1 MDKKHG
7 INYKTLVR
15 KFVLS
20 ILILIFTLV
29 IKQLVIQNQIKDEL
43 NTSYIINIA
52 GRQRML
58 SQKILKDMIF
68 INEDIS
74 ELDKDIYKE
83 DLKESIGSFKS
94 AHLELES
101 INKKNSFIKK
111 NNSDIIK
118 MFYEIEDNYL
128 GILKGAENFLLE
140 ISKEERNI
148 QLLNSSIK
156 QVVENESDFLL
167 QMDNIVF
174 AYEYNAKKTLET
186 INKNYQF
193 LFILIMS
200 NIIFVGIKIFIPM
213 FKYIEN
219 SFSKLAA
226 SNENLTKIFKNM
238 RNSYFITKY
247 DGEIIFLN
255 NEAARN
261 INRYYNSDE
270 TLYFDT
276 SFNWTSLNMEG
287 LLKKFKED
295 DSYVDNIETTIE
307 NRNGDLRTVKI
318 SVVTG
323 VFEDQQV
330 LIFNM
335 FDITDQI
342 KAKEILEK
350 IVIRDELTGLYNR
363 YFLENIREGEFER
376 AERYEIPLSAL
387 ILDIDYFKRINDNC
401 GHPVGDDIL
410 KITAKI
416 VKDNI
421 RKSDYAIRIG
431 GEEILILM
439 PNTNIKGSIVTAER
453 IRQAIEKVEHPI
465 AGNFTASFGV
475 AERKSK
481 EIYYDLYSRID
492 EALYRAKESGRNCI
506 VSSEGNNT
514 KYGSAFDLWNENWD
528 SGEEDIDRQH
538 EELFDMITKLIET
551 SNTKYDKGRVIKD
564 IDQII
569 EKIREHFDYE
579 EKILIEAGYDD
590 IYNHKKTHE
599 KLIKKAEKIKGDF
612 KKEKLDANRVFNMF
626 FEEIILGHFL
636 DIDIKYFP
644 YIKNKKGVV

>member
-7 INYKTLVR
+7 IDYKTLVR

-20 ILILIFTLV
+20 LLILISILV
-29 IKQLVIQNQIKDEL
+29 IKQFVIQNQIKDEL

-58 SQKILKDMIF
+58 SQKIVKDMIF
-68 INEDIS
+68 INEDIPD
-74 ELDKDIYKE
+74 LDEHIYKE
-83 DLKESIGSFKS
+83 DLRESIESFKS

-101 INKKNSFIKK
+101 INKKSSFIKK

-128 GILKGAENFLLE
+128 SILKGAENFLLE
-140 ISKEERNI
+140 ISKEDRNI
-148 QLLNSSIK
+148 QLLNSSVKRVI
-156 QVVENESDFLL
+156 ENESDFLV

-174 AYEYNAKKTLET
+174 AYDHNAKKTLET

-193 LFILIMS
+193 LFILIIS

-219 SFSKLAA
+219 SFSKLAE

-238 RNSYFITKY
+238 RSSYFITKY

-255 NEAARN
+255 NEAAKN
-261 INRYYNSDE
+261 INKYYNSDE
-270 TLYFDT
+270 NLYFDT
-276 SFNWTSLNMEG
+276 SFNWTSLDMDG
-287 LLKKFKED
+287 LLKKFEAD
-295 DSYVDNIETTIE
+295 DRYIDNIETTIE
-307 NRNGDLRTVKI
+307 NRDGDLRTVKL

-323 VFEDQQV
+323 VFENQQV

-342 KAKEILEK
+342 EAKEILEK

-387 ILDIDYFKRINDNC
+387 ILDIDHFKRINDNC

-410 KITAKI
+410 RITAKI
-416 VKDNI
+416 VKENI

-453 IRQAIEKVEHPI
+453 IRQAIESVEHPI
-465 AGNFTASFGV
+465 AGKFTASLGV
-475 AERKSK
+475 AEKKSK

-492 EALYRAKESGRNCI
+492 GALYRAKESGRNCI

-514 KYGSAFDLWNENWD
+514 NYGSAFDLWNENWD
-528 SGEEDIDRQH
+528 SGEEDIDIQH
-538 EELFDMITKLIET
+538 EQLFDMITKLIDNSKIECDR
-551 SNTKYDKGRVIKD
+551 NEVIRD
-564 IDQII
+564 MDRII
-569 EKIREHFDYE
+569 KKVIEHFDYE
-579 EKILIEAGYDD
+579 EKVLIELGYDD
-590 IYNHKKTHE
+590 IYNHKKIHE
-599 KLIKKAEKIKGDF
+599 ELIEKAKKIKGDF
-612 KKEKLDANRVFNMF
+612 KKGELDANKAFNLF

-644 YIKNKKGVV
+644 YIKKE